1 MSAILVVNSGSSSF
15 KYQLIDVDTEDLLAS
30 GLVERIGE
38 AVGRATHTVTAA
50 GFGHGRAGEPVPTV
64 LDATYDRELPIPDHT
79 AGFTVMLEAFAENGP
94 SLGETPPVAV
104 GHRVVH
110 GGARFFE
117 PTVIT
122 PLVEINIED
131 LSVLAPLHNPAN
143 LQGIRAAKR
152 AFPDIPHVAVFDTA
166 FHQTLAPAAYTY
178 AIDRELAEAH
188 RVRRYGFHGTSH
200 KFVSEAAA
208 RFLGRDDA
216 DTGADLRQIVFH
228 LGNGASVTAIRG
240 GRSVDTSMG
249 LTPLEGLVMGTRS
262 GDLDP
267 AVLIHLARRA
277 GKSIDD
283 LDDLLNRRSG
293 LFGLAGVSDMRD
305 LVARKDAGDAAAALA
320 FDVYI
325 HRLRAYAGA
334 YLAQLGGADVISFT
348 AGVGENAAS
357 VRTEALATLG
367 FAGVEIDPDRNAARA
382 PGIRVIST
390 DASPVT
396 VLVVPTNEELEIA
409 RQSMQAVRSRA
420 TGRVAG

>member
-15 KYQLIDVDTEDLLAS
+15 KYQLIDLATEDVLAS

-38 AVGRATHTVTAA
+38 DVGSASHTVSAA
-50 GFGHGRAGEPVPTV
+50 GFGHAREGEPAPTV
-64 LDATYDRELPIPDHT
+64 LEATYDRELPIPDHT
-79 AGFTVMLEAFAENGP
+79 AGFAVMLEAFAQNGP
-94 SLGETPPVAV
+94 SLSDKPPAAV

-110 GGARFFE
+110 GGARFYE
-117 PTVIT
+117 PTLIT
-122 PLVEINIED
+122 PLVEINIDE

-143 LQGIRAAKR
+143 LQGIRAAKQ

-208 RFLGRDDA
+208 HFVGRDL
-216 DTGADLRQIVFH
+216 TDLRQIVFH

-277 GKSIDD
+277 GQSIDD

-293 LFGLAGVSDMRD
+293 LRGLAGVSDMRD
-305 LVARKDAGDAAAALA
+305 LVARRDAGDAAASLA

-334 YLAQLGGADVISFT
+334 YLAQLGGVDIISFT
-348 AGVGENAAS
+348 AGVGENSAA
-357 VRTEALATLG
+357 VRAEALATLG
-367 FAGVEIDPDRNAARA
+367 FAGVQIDPDRNAARGR
-382 PGIRVIST
+382 GIRVIST
-390 DASPVT
+390 DSSPVT

-409 RQSMQAVRSRA
+409 RQTLRA
-420 TGRVAG
+420 TQG